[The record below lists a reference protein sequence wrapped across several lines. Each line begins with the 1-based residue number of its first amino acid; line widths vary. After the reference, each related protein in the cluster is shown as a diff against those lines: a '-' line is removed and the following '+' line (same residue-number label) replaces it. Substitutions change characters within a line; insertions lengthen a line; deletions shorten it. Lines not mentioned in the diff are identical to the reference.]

1 MADPRFFSVAGPFTL
16 KHLAEISRAQIGG
29 DSDPDALF
37 SDVAPLV
44 SAGSDDVAFLD
55 NRRYLDAFTTTKAG
69 ACLVHPDLAP
79 KAPRGMALLV
89 TPEPYHGY
97 ARIAGAF
104 YPAPRPE
111 AAVAPSAVIDDT
123 AVLGEDCRVDAGA
136 VIGAGARIGRRC
148 HIGANAVIGDA
159 VVLGDDCVVG
169 SGASLVFCVV
179 GARVVI
185 HAGVRVGEDGFGFA
199 PGRQEHLKVPQL
211 GRVRIEDDVE
221 IGANTTIDRA
231 MLTRTEIG
239 ERAKFDNLIQVA
251 HGCTIGPDVVV
262 AAQSGFSGSTRVGR
276 GAIVMAQVGVAGH
289 LEIGSRAFLGARA
302 GVHKDVA
309 DHAQVYGTP
318 QMEGRAWH
326 RADPL
331 RSASSCLERP
341 GTPRGR
347 CGGDR

>member
-29 DSDPDALF
+29 DADPDILF
-37 SDVAPLV
+37 SDVATLA
-44 SAGSDDVAFLD
+44 SAGPGDVAFLD

-97 ARIAGAF
+97 ARVADAF
-104 YPAPRPE
+104 YPAPPPQ

-123 AVLGEDCRVDAGA
+123 AVLGEGCRVDAGA
-136 VIGAGARIGRRC
+136 VIGAGARVGRRC

-169 SGASLVFCVV
+169 FCASLAFCVV

-199 PGRQEHLKVPQL
+199 VGKQGHLKVPQL

-221 IGANTTIDRA
+221 IGANTTIDRGA
-231 MLTRTEIG
+231 GPDTVIG
-239 ERAKFDNLIQVA
+239 AGTKIDNLVQIAHNVQLGRSCMVVAQVGISGSA
-251 HGCTIGPDVVV
+251 TVGDGVMMGGQAGLTGHLRIGSGARI
-262 AAQSGFSGSTRVGR
+262 AAQSG
-276 GAIVMAQVGVAGH
+276 VMRDVESGVAVG
-289 LEIGSRAFLGARA
+289 GSPAAPVREWLRGIAVVERLAR
-302 GVHKDVA
+302 KK
-309 DHAQVYGTP
+309 
-318 QMEGRAWH
+318 
-326 RADPL
+326 
-331 RSASSCLERP
+331 
-341 GTPRGR
+341 
-347 CGGDR
+347 GG

>member
-44 SAGSDDVAFLD
+44 SAGPDDVAFLD

-69 ACLVHPDLAP
+69 ACLVSPDLAP

-123 AVLGEDCRVDAGA
+123 AVVGEDCRVDAGA

-169 SGASLVFCVV
+169 SCASLAFCVV

-199 PGRQEHLKVPQL
+199 PGREEHLKVPQL

-221 IGANTTIDRA
+221 IGANTTIGRGAGPD
-231 MLTRTEIG
+231 TVIG
-239 ERAKFDNLIQVA
+239 AGCKIDNLVQIAHNVQLGRNCMVVAQVGISGSTTLGDGVMMGGQA
-251 HGCTIGPDVVV
+251 GLTGHLRIGSGARI
-262 AAQSGFSGSTRVGR
+262 AAQSG
-276 GAIVMAQVGVAGH
+276 VMRDVESGVAVG
-289 LEIGSRAFLGARA
+289 GSPAAPVREWLRGVATVERLAR
-302 GVHKDVA
+302 KK
-309 DHAQVYGTP
+309 
-318 QMEGRAWH
+318 
-326 RADPL
+326 
-331 RSASSCLERP
+331 
-341 GTPRGR
+341 
-347 CGGDR
+347 GG